1 MDTDV
6 EIAVGARSSTCAHR
20 VLPRVV
26 PVGPQSAGTVTTING
41 LATVNANPGI
51 M

>member
-20 VLPRVV
+20 CPVV
-26 PVGPQSAGTVTTING
+26 PVGPQSAGTVTTIHG
-41 LATVNANPGI
+41 VATVNANPGI

>member
-1 MDTDV
+1 LCSP
-6 EIAVGARSSTCAHR
+6 ASS
-20 VLPRVV
+20 
-26 PVGPQSAGTVTTING
+26 QSAGTVTTING